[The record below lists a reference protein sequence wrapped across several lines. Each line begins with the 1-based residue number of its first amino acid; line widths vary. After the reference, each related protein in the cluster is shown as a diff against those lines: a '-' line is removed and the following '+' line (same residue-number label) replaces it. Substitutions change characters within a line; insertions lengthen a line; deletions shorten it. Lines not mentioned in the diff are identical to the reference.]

1 MTFSPKCC
9 GEIFFVMKLFSRK
22 LEMSR
27 QRRIFVAR
35 TIGQFLAYKI
45 DQGEIWFS
53 ELTKRKIELEQFWF

>member
-1 MTFSPKCC
+1 
-9 GEIFFVMKLFSRK
+9 
-22 LEMSR
+22 MSR

-45 DQGEIWFS
+45 DQGEIWFL